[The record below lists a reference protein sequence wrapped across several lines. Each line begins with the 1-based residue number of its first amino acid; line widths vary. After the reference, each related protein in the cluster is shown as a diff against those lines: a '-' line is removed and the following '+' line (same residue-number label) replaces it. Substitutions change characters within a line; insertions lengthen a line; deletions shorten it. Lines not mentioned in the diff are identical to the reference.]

1 MKEFTIQ
8 VPDEVGQAVENAA
21 LELGKSV
28 DEVFAE
34 AAKREIG
41 RHRMDKLKR
50 EGDERRGSM
59 TNQEVD
65 AIVNRAIE
73 EDRKENPRSR

>member
-1 MKEFTIQ
+1 
-8 VPDEVGQAVENAA
+8 VGQAVENAA
-21 LELGKSV
+21 LEQGKSV

-34 AAKREIG
+34 AAKHEIG
-41 RHRMDKLKR
+41 RRWMDKLKR

-59 TNQEVD
+59 TNEEVD

-73 EDRKENPRSR
+73 EDRKKNPRSR